1 MLQTVKK
8 LDSKTIKVILSLLT
22 DKSVVILYVFIFKI
36 KYPICCLHTYC
47 IFILNP
53 PPYFFTS
60 KTHQLFVACHWIK
73 TKRFSYQTNLTN
85 YFTRR
90 FLGSSSL
97 IDFVAGPGLTLSFFT
112 RGDGFGRSS
121 ENIHNT
127 LQSFYLSD

>member
-1 MLQTVKK
+1 MLPAQ
-8 LDSKTIKVILSLLT
+8 ILYFHFNSLL
-22 DKSVVILYVFIFKI
+22 
-36 KYPICCLHTYC
+36 
-47 IFILNP
+47 
-53 PPYFFTS
+53 YFLTS
-60 KTHQLFVACHWIK
+60 QTHQLL
-73 TKRFSYQTNLTN
+73 YQTNVFLTN

-127 LQSFYLSD
+127 LQSLPLSD